1 MPDHPSNTNA
11 PNGPAP
17 GADLPAPDGAWD
29 RYWAHG
35 FLTSCRNAFSGN
47 YEGTVRALWEAFFA
61 DLEADARIIDIGT
74 GNGAIP
80 LIAAAAGLAAGRRF
94 DIHGIDLAAID
105 PEATVKTD
113 RHLLEQIRFH
123 PRTPAEATGF
133 EPASVDAIT
142 GQYAFEYTNTGR
154 VAEELA
160 RIAAPGARL
169 MFVLHHSESV
179 VMETSREELVNA
191 RIIFDETR
199 LFPRAADLVRIV
211 GAARSPED
219 RRRLSSDPKAEQ
231 RRHALNAAAERVTK
245 AIDSSPH
252 PQLLQMAMHRVSDAY
267 KALGGENGLA
277 EALEILATGETMI
290 TANADRLRDLMQAEV
305 TPGRMETI
313 RAELQSA
320 GFRLDPSEHLHHDG
334 GPLMGWVL
342 RGSRA

>member
-1 MPDHPSNTNA
+1 MPDQPSNDNT
-11 PNGPAP
+11 P
-17 GADLPAPDGAWD
+17 GGDLPAPDDAWD

-61 DLEADARIIDIGT
+61 ELGPDARILDIGT

-80 LIAAAAGLAAGRRF
+80 LIAAAAGLDANRRY
-94 DIHGIDLAAID
+94 DIHGIDLAAIR
-105 PEATVKTD
+105 PEETVKTD

-142 GQYAFEYTNTGR
+142 GQYAFEYTDTAR
-154 VAEELA
+154 SAAELG
-160 RIAAPGARL
+160 RIAAPDARL
-169 MFVLHHSESV
+169 MFVLHHSRSV
-179 VMETSREELVNA
+179 VMETSREELANA

-199 LFPRAADLVRIV
+199 LFSHAADLIRKV
-211 GAARSPED
+211 GTAETPEA
-219 RRRLSSDPKAEQ
+219 RRRLSSDPEAESL
-231 RRHALNAAAERVTK
+231 RHGLNAAAERVTK
-245 AIDSSPH
+245 AIDSSAH

-267 KALGGENGLA
+267 KALGGKNGLA

-290 TANADRLRDLMQAEV
+290 TANADRLKDLMQAEV
-305 TPGRMETI
+305 TPERMEKI
-313 RAELQSA
+313 RSELETA
-320 GFRLDPSEHLHHDG
+320 GFTLDPAEQLHHDG

-342 RGSRA
+342 RGRKA